1 MKPSCFSLSL
11 ARAKMSRAVAGE
23 SGSSIAERPPQ
34 LHRRPV
40 VERVA
45 ERLGHRARPGLE
57 LVEVRR
63 VAGAELLRDAVRA
76 HRPPLVVVA
85 LEPDLGDRAEA
96 VVRRHQL
103 RREVAVVVDD
113 RQVLRR
119 AVVELARRLGL
130 EQEVVVEEG
139 LHGGLAQAVFSAGI
153 GSNFGASRWW
163 IGEGHEVGEGA
174 DAEQDRVTPGDVPGR
189 LEAVEQRA
197 GEDRED
203 EPAGRP
209 RHAAEAGDRG
219 DVLLREHVG
228 DGRVEVR
235 RPGLMRRAGEADQ
248 EHRGPVADPRHRE
261 DGQDAQREREHA
273 RLARPAHAPAV
284 AGSGTRA
291 ASRRRCS
298 APSRSCRS

>member
-11 ARAKMSRAVAGE
+11 ARAKASRAVARE
-23 SGSSIAERPPQ
+23 QRLVDAERPPQ

-63 VAGAELLRDAVRA
+63 VPGAVLLRDAVRA

-96 VVRRHQL
+96 VVGRHQL

-139 LHGGLAQAVFSAGI
+139 LHGGLAQAVFSTGI
-153 GSNFGASRWW
+153 GSNFGASTWW
-163 IGEGHEVGEGA
+163 MANDTQVGEGA
-174 DAEQDRVTPGDVPGR
+174 DAEQDRVALGDVPRR

-197 GEDRED
+197 GEDGED
-203 EPAGRP
+203 EAAGRP

-235 RPGLMRRAGEADQ
+235 RPGLVRRAGEADQ

-261 DGQDAQREREHA
+261 DGQDAQREGEHA
-273 RLARPAHAPAV
+273 RSCGPGSRSSRS
-284 AGSGTRA
+284 GSGTRA